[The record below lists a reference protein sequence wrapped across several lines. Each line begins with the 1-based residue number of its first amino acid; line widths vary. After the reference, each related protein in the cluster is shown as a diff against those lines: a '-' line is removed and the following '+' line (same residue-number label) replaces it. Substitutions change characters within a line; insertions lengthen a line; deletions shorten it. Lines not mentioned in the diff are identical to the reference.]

1 MGFPILI
8 AAIRA
13 SGLRQWQ
20 IAQLADDMSESR
32 LSRICRRGGASREE
46 RETLSRLLG
55 VSEDELFGPGP
66 AVSLCADAITGERA
80 LDARTPQMKGHRS

>member
-13 SGLRQWQ
+13 SGLAQWR
-20 IAQLADDMSESR
+20 IAILAEMSESR

-46 RETLSRLLG
+46 REALSQLLG
-55 VSEDELFGPGP
+55 VAEAELFGSEP
-66 AVSLCADAITGERA
+66 AVKLSA
-80 LDARTPQMKGHRS
+80 GHLQVLAETEMDRS